1 MGVPHEARNISISRK
16 AKEEFIAKE
25 YDLLPVLEIGN
36 TVITTY
42 TGLPQVIE
50 ALVSEGY
57 LT

>member
-1 MGVPHEARNISISRK
+1 MGVPHEARNISISRA
-16 AKEEFIAKE
+16 AKEAFIAKE

-36 TVITTY
+36 TVITNY
-42 TGLPQVIE
+42 MGLPQVIE